1 MEHPARSSAVRLER
15 GGLLR
20 DDFQSA
26 LNGEAQQPV
35 PFKVAQRLS
44 GGMSLD
50 AVDGFQDFGENLA
63 LGH

>member
-1 MEHPARSSAVRLER
+1 
-15 GGLLR
+15 LLR

-50 AVDGFQDFGENLA
+50 AVDGFQNFGENRPNLA